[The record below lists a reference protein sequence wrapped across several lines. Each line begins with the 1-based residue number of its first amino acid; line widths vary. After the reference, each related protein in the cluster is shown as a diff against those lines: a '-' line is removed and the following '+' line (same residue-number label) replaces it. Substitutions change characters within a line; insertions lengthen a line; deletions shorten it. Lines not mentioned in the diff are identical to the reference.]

1 MRKSSYVVPTL
12 VALLVVA
19 FVVHGFW
26 NRGEYSISP
35 GTARDTPS
43 AFTDGRPNLVAV
55 TFYSAWCSACALL
68 EPRLRAL
75 TPEFEGRAVEF
86 AKFDF
91 SLGQPESLTQ
101 KAEMLGIESVY
112 AANKGAT
119 GFMALVD
126 RRTQHVLATITFTR
140 SDKDI
145 RDTLEAAIHRA
156 SVSPA
161 RQALSAP

>member
-1 MRKSSYVVPTL
+1 MRKSSYVVPAL
-12 VALLVVA
+12 VALLAFA

-26 NRGEYSISP
+26 NRGEYGISP

-43 AFTDGRPNLVAV
+43 AFADGRPNLVAV

-75 TPEFEGRAVEF
+75 TPEFQGRAVEF

-91 SLGQPESLTQ
+91 SLGQPESLAE
-101 KAEMLGIESVY
+101 KARALGIERVY

-140 SDKDI
+140 SDQGI
-145 RDTLEAAIHRA
+145 RETLESAIRQA
-156 SVSPA
+156 SVGPN
-161 RQALSAP
+161 RKALLAP

>member
-1 MRKSSYVVPTL
+1 MRKSSYIVPAL

-26 NRGEYSISP
+26 NRGEYGISP

-91 SLGQPESLTQ
+91 SLGQPESLAQ
-101 KAEMLGIESVY
+101 KAELLGIESVY
-112 AANKGAT
+112 AGNKGAT

-126 RRTQHVLATITFTR
+126 RRSQHVLATITFTR
-140 SDKDI
+140 SDEEI
-145 RDTLEAAIHRA
+145 REMLEAAIRRA
-156 SVSPA
+156 SMSSTG
-161 RQALSAP
+161 QALSAL